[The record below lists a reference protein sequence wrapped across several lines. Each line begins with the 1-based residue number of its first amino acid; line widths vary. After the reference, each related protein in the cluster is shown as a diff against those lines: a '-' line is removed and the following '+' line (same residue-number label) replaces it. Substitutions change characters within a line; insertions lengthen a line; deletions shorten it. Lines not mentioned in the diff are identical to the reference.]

1 MSISS
6 QEFASTTYASS
17 DAFTAPLP
25 AVITHPQDGASVRA
39 FGNEILFKLTSDQ
52 SGGALCVGLAIVP
65 AGNSV
70 PMHVQDREDELFLI
84 VDGKYRFWVNGS
96 QTDVESG
103 ALVFIPRGVPH
114 RFEVLGNRTGRHWVM
129 GTPGG
134 FDRFFTETAKV
145 FEAGGPPDFARL
157 AAINAEYGNRFV

>member
-1 MSISS
+1 MSVTN
-6 QEFASTTYASS
+6 QEFAATSYTTSS
-17 DAFTAPLP
+17 AITAPRA
-25 AVITHPQDGASVRA
+25 AVIAQPQDGASVRA

-52 SGGALCVGLAIVP
+52 SGGALCVGLASVP

-70 PMHVQDREDELFLI
+70 PMHVQDDEDELFLI
-84 VDGKYRFWVNGS
+84 VDGTYRFWVNGS
-96 QTDVESG
+96 PTGVESG

-114 RFEVLGNRTGRHWVM
+114 RFEVLGDRTGRHWVV

-134 FDRFFTETAKV
+134 FDRFFAECAKV
-145 FEAGGPPDFARL
+145 FDAAGAPDFARL